1 MIQKTLEA
9 CIGACMTEKQRT
21 VHQLQEIKGADRA
34 LDRVSGMSNQGL
46 RVNSNGLAARVSSRT
61 FLSSKARE

>member
-1 MIQKTLEA
+1 
-9 CIGACMTEKQRT
+9 MTEKQRT

-34 LDRVSGMSNQGL
+34 LDRVSGMSNQGF

-61 FLSSKARE
+61 FLLSKARE